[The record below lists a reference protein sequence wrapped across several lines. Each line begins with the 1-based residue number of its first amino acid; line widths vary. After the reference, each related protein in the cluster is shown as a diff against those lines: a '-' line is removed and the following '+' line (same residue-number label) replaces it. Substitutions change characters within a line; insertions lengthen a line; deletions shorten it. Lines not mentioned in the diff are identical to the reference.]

1 MANSDEPQTDLGLPV
16 SRPQPAPDKLPSEAL
31 VRPSTAGLHPSTTE
45 QPLRTRLHVAV
56 GEVALDE
63 LNARR
68 SVPEPPG
75 EITPQE
81 KVAREEPPGSETRPL
96 RGAPPRTTV
105 LDPAVVQAQLG
116 ALRRSPTGGPSF
128 PATSPSAVRAPESL
142 GTSTSSS
149 VRTSGLRST
158 LWAPSPE
165 LTRTIGLLAVE
176 ELAPSPD
183 AFLSPD
189 AENPFEGMLNAT
201 LELKLPPPPRE
212 GVAERSGTFAA
223 DLDQVWL
230 GPVEPPGPLLPNAYG
245 LSDEQ
250 VSRQFASL
258 FQLDGLEGESLLLV
272 GILGRLEAQLVAL
285 LGQVGHDVL
294 GLLQTCR
301 TPEGLS
307 LRGVLEPTGLLTD
320 ADVLWALQLWQENR
334 HDARF
339 WADDDGT
346 RQKAARLVGY
356 QVARKRLEPL
366 RQLRLPVGFQSPTL
380 STLVANIGRLAQLLN
395 ERQSMIRQHFAARAA
410 CFNAGFLVQR
420 GLNAQVGF
428 FWLQPVRE
436 GL

>member
-1 MANSDEPQTDLGLPV
+1 MAKSDEPQTELGLPA
-16 SRPQPAPDKLPSEAL
+16 SRPQPAPDKLPSEAA
-31 VRPSTAGLHPSTTE
+31 VRPSAAVFHPPTTE
-45 QPLRTRLHVAV
+45 LPLRTHLHVAV
-56 GEVALDE
+56 GDAALEE
-63 LNARR
+63 LKARR

-81 KVAREEPPGSETRPL
+81 KVPLENPPGSETRPL
-96 RGAPPRTTV
+96 RGASPRTTV
-105 LDPAVVQAQLG
+105 LDPAVVQAPLS
-116 ALRRSPTGGPSF
+116 ALRRSPTGGP
-128 PATSPSAVRAPESL
+128 ASPVSSPNPMRAPESL

-158 LWAPSPE
+158 YWTPNPE

-201 LELKLPPPPRE
+201 LELKLPPQPRE

-230 GPVEPPGPLLPNAYG
+230 GPPEPPGPRLPNAFG

-250 VSRQFASL
+250 VSRQFAAL
-258 FQLDGLEGESLLLV
+258 FQLDGLEGELLLMV
-272 GILGRLEAQLVAL
+272 GMLGRLEAQLVAL

-301 TPEGLS
+301 TPEGVS

-380 STLVANIGRLAQLLN
+380 STLISNMGRLAQLLN
-395 ERQSMIRQHFAARAA
+395 ERQTLIRMHFAARAS